1 MFIQLVV
8 AFQLF
13 FRSFDFVHL
22 HPILMHELIVLPEI
36 IVEGHEESIEIIQQ
50 LFLLSAYLLDV
61 ISQLSLQINH
71 LLSLIQ
77 FSFDL
82 IFIEIWAN

>member
-22 HPILMHELIVLPEI
+22 HPILMHKLIVLPEI